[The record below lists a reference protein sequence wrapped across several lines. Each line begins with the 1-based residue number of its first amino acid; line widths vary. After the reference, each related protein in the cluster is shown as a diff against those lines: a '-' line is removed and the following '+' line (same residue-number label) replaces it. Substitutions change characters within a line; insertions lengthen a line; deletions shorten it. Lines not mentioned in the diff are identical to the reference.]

1 MAAGPADRADGG
13 TASNPYRIML
23 VDDSAVIRGLYTK
36 VISADPEI
44 EIVASVGDGEMALR
58 ALQRNDVEV
67 AVLDIE
73 MPRMDGLTALPKLLE
88 INPNLQ
94 IIMSSTLTL
103 KNADISL
110 RALASGAKEYIPKPS
125 TTGALV
131 SAEDF
136 KRELVLKIKA
146 LGAARRKIG
155 GSKAPVVAQPARFSA
170 DRRPAAVAVKP
181 AAERRIVLRTD
192 GNRQQ
197 PEAIAIG
204 SSTGGPQALMKVLG
218 NLRRDLP
225 QPIFITQH
233 MPATFTPILAE
244 HLSRASGWDCREG
257 KDGEAVAPHRIYLA
271 PGNYHMVVEVEGGRK
286 IIRLNQ
292 NPPENF
298 CRPSADPMLRSLAK
312 AYGSRL
318 LVLILTGMGKDGQAG
333 AELAVQAGGTVAAQ
347 DEQSS
352 VVWGMPGAVAT
363 AGLCSAVLP
372 LERMSSYL
380 YERALRSAA

>member
-1 MAAGPADRADGG
+1 MAVGPAGQSDGA

-36 VISADPEI
+36 VISADPDI

-58 ALQRNDVEV
+58 ALERNDVEV

-73 MPRMDGLTALPKLLE
+73 MPRMDGLTALPKLLK

-110 RALASGAKEYIPKPS
+110 RAMQAGAKDYIPKPT

-136 KRELVLKIKA
+136 KRELVLKIKV
-146 LGAARRKIG
+146 LGAARRKLG
-155 GSKAPVVAQPARFSA
+155 GGKAPKVSQPARFSA
-170 DRRPAAVAVKP
+170 DRRPAAAVKP
-181 AAERRIVLRTD
+181 AAERRIVLRPDTS
-192 GNRQQ
+192 RQQ

-257 KDGEAVAPHRIYLA
+257 KDGEVVTSHRIYLA
-271 PGNYHMVVEVEGGRK
+271 PGNYHMVVEAEGGRK
-286 IIRLNQ
+286 MIRLNQ

-298 CRPSADPMLRSLAK
+298 CRPSVDPMLRSLAK

-333 AELAVQAGGTVAAQ
+333 SEMAVQAGGAVAAQ
-347 DEQSS
+347 DEESS

-372 LERMSSYL
+372 LERMSAYL

>member
-1 MAAGPADRADGG
+1 MPAGTAGGGAGG
-13 TASNPYRIML
+13 TPYRIML

-36 VISADPEI
+36 VISAEPDI

-58 ALQRNDVEV
+58 ALERNDIEV

-73 MPRMDGLTALPKLLE
+73 MPRMDGLTALPKLLK

-110 RALASGAKEYIPKPS
+110 RAMQAGAKDYIPKPT

-131 SAEDF
+131 SAADF
-136 KRELVLKIKA
+136 KRELVQKIKV
-146 LGAARRKIG
+146 LGAARRKVSG
-155 GSKAPVVAQPARFSA
+155 GKAPSVAQPARFSA
-170 DRRPAAVAVKP
+170 DRRPAAAAPVAKP
-181 AAERRIVLRTD
+181 AARIALRTD
-192 GNRQQ
+192 TNRQQ

-257 KDGEAVAPHRIYLA
+257 KDGEVVTPNRIYLA
-271 PGNYHMVVEVEGGRK
+271 PGNYHMVIEVEGGRK

-298 CRPSADPMLRSLAK
+298 CRPSVDPMLRSLAK

-318 LVLILTGMGKDGQAG
+318 LVLMLTGMGKDGQAG
-333 AELAVQAGGTVAAQ
+333 SEVAVQAGGTVAAQ
-347 DEQSS
+347 DEETS

-372 LERMSSYL
+372 LDRMSAYL

>member
-1 MAAGPADRADGG
+1 MPAGAAGGG
-13 TASNPYRIML
+13 AGGAPYRIML

-36 VISADPEI
+36 VISAEPDI

-58 ALQRNDVEV
+58 ALERNDIEV

-73 MPRMDGLTALPKLLE
+73 MPRMDGLTALPKLLK

-110 RALASGAKEYIPKPS
+110 RAMQAGAKDYIPKPT

-131 SAEDF
+131 SAADF
-136 KRELVLKIKA
+136 KRELVQKIKV
-146 LGAARRKIG
+146 LGAARRKVSG
-155 GSKAPVVAQPARFSA
+155 GKAPSVAQPARFSA
-170 DRRPAAVAVKP
+170 DRRPAAAAPVAKP
-181 AAERRIVLRTD
+181 AARIALRTD
-192 GNRQQ
+192 TNRQQ

-257 KDGEAVAPHRIYLA
+257 KDGEVVTPNRIYLA
-271 PGNYHMVVEVEGGRK
+271 PGNYHMVIEVEGGRK

-298 CRPSADPMLRSLAK
+298 CRPSVDPMLRSLAK

-318 LVLILTGMGKDGQAG
+318 LVLMLTGMGKDGQAG
-333 AELAVQAGGTVAAQ
+333 SEVAVQAGGTVAAQ
-347 DEQSS
+347 DEETS

-372 LERMSSYL
+372 LDRMSAYL

>member
-1 MAAGPADRADGG
+1 MPAGSAGRG
-13 TASNPYRIML
+13 TGSNPYRIML

-36 VISADPEI
+36 VISLDPDI

-58 ALQRNDVEV
+58 ALERNDIEV

-73 MPRMDGLTALPKLLE
+73 MPRMDGLTALPKLLK

-110 RALASGAKEYIPKPS
+110 RAMQSGAKDYIPKPS

-136 KRELVLKIKA
+136 KRELVQKIKV
-146 LGAARRKIG
+146 LGAARRKLSG
-155 GSKAPVVAQPARFSA
+155 GKASTVVQPARFSA
-170 DRRPAAVAVKP
+170 DRRPAAAPVAKP
-181 AAERRIVLRTD
+181 AARIVLRTET
-192 GNRQQ
+192 NRQQ

-218 NLRRDLP
+218 NLRKDLP

-257 KDGEAVAPHRIYLA
+257 KDGETVAPNRIYLA

-318 LVLILTGMGKDGQAG
+318 LVMILTGMGKDGQAG
-333 AELAVQAGGTVAAQ
+333 AEIAVQAGGVVAAQ
-347 DEQSS
+347 DEESS

-372 LERMSSYL
+372 LDRMSSYL

>member
-1 MAAGPADRADGG
+1 MPAGSAGRG
-13 TASNPYRIML
+13 TGSNPYRIML

-36 VISADPEI
+36 VISLDPDI

-58 ALQRNDVEV
+58 ALERNDIEV

-73 MPRMDGLTALPKLLE
+73 MPRMDGLTALPKLLK

-110 RALASGAKEYIPKPS
+110 RAMQSGAKDYIPKPS

-136 KRELVLKIKA
+136 KRELVQKIKV
-146 LGAARRKIG
+146 LGAARRKLSG
-155 GSKAPVVAQPARFSA
+155 GKASTVVQPARFSA
-170 DRRPAAVAVKP
+170 DRRPAAAPVAKP
-181 AAERRIVLRTD
+181 AARIVLRTET
-192 GNRQQ
+192 NRQQ

-218 NLRRDLP
+218 NLRKDLP

-257 KDGEAVAPHRIYLA
+257 KDGETVAPNRIYLA

-333 AELAVQAGGTVAAQ
+333 AEIAVQAGGVVAAQ
-347 DEQSS
+347 DEESS

-372 LERMSSYL
+372 LDRMSSYL

>member
-1 MAAGPADRADGG
+1 MAAGAAGG
-13 TASNPYRIML
+13 GAGAPYRIML

-36 VISADPEI
+36 VIAAEPDI

-58 ALQRNDVEV
+58 ALERNDVEV

-73 MPRMDGLTALPKLLE
+73 MPRMDGLTALPKLLK

-110 RALASGAKEYIPKPS
+110 RAMQAGAKDYIPKPT

-131 SAEDF
+131 SAADF
-136 KRELVLKIKA
+136 KRELVQKIKV
-146 LGAARRKIG
+146 LGAARRKISG
-155 GSKAPVVAQPARFSA
+155 GKAPAVAQPARFSA
-170 DRRPAAVAVKP
+170 DRRPAAAAPVAKP
-181 AAERRIVLRTD
+181 ATRIVLRTD
-192 GNRQQ
+192 TNRQQ

-257 KDGEAVAPHRIYLA
+257 KDGEAVTPNRIYLA

-298 CRPSADPMLRSLAK
+298 CRPSVDPMLRSLAK

-318 LVLILTGMGKDGQAG
+318 LVMMLTGMGKDGQAG
-333 AELAVQAGGTVAAQ
+333 AEVAVQAGGTVAAQ
-347 DEQSS
+347 DEETS

-372 LERMSSYL
+372 LDRLSAYL
-380 YERALRSAA
+380 YERALRNAA

>member
-1 MAAGPADRADGG
+1 MAAGSAGG
-13 TASNPYRIML
+13 GAGGDPYRIML

-36 VISADPEI
+36 VISAEPDI

-58 ALQRNDVEV
+58 ALERNDVEV

-73 MPRMDGLTALPKLLE
+73 MPRMDGLTALPKLLK

-110 RALASGAKEYIPKPS
+110 RAMQAGAKDYIPKPT

-131 SAEDF
+131 SAADF
-136 KRELVLKIKA
+136 KRELVQKIKV
-146 LGAARRKIG
+146 LGAARRKISG
-155 GSKAPVVAQPARFSA
+155 GKAPVVAQPARFSA
-170 DRRPAAVAVKP
+170 DRRPAAAAPVAKP
-181 AAERRIVLRTD
+181 ATRIVLRTD
-192 GNRQQ
+192 TNRQQ

-257 KDGEAVAPHRIYLA
+257 KDGEVVTPNRIYLA

-298 CRPSADPMLRSLAK
+298 CRPSVDPMLRSLAK

-318 LVLILTGMGKDGQAG
+318 LVMMLTGMGKDGQAG
-333 AELAVQAGGTVAAQ
+333 AEVAVQAGGTVAAQ
-347 DEQSS
+347 DEETS

-372 LERMSSYL
+372 LDRLSAYL
-380 YERALRSAA
+380 YERALRNAA

>member
-1 MAAGPADRADGG
+1 MPAGSAGRG
-13 TASNPYRIML
+13 TGSNPYRIML

-36 VISADPEI
+36 VISLDPDI

-58 ALQRNDVEV
+58 ALERNDIEV

-73 MPRMDGLTALPKLLE
+73 MPRMDGLTALPKLLK

-110 RALASGAKEYIPKPS
+110 RAMQSGAKDYIPKPS

-155 GSKAPVVAQPARFSA
+155 GGKAPVVAQPARFSA

-192 GNRQQ
+192 SNRQQ

-380 YERALRSAA
+380 SERALRSAA

>member
-1 MAAGPADRADGG
+1 MPAGAAGGG
-13 TASNPYRIML
+13 AGGAPYRIML

-36 VISADPEI
+36 VISAEPDI

-58 ALQRNDVEV
+58 ALERNDIEV

-73 MPRMDGLTALPKLLE
+73 MPRMDGLTALPKLLK

-110 RALASGAKEYIPKPS
+110 RAMQAGAKDYIPKPT

-131 SAEDF
+131 SAADF
-136 KRELVLKIKA
+136 KRELVQKIKV
-146 LGAARRKIG
+146 LGAARRKVSG
-155 GSKAPVVAQPARFSA
+155 GKAPSVAQPVRFSA
-170 DRRPAAVAVKP
+170 DRRPAAAAPVAKP
-181 AAERRIVLRTD
+181 AARIALRTD
-192 GNRQQ
+192 TNRQQ

-257 KDGEAVAPHRIYLA
+257 KDGEVVTPNRIYLA
-271 PGNYHMVVEVEGGRK
+271 PGNYHMVIEVEGGRK

-298 CRPSADPMLRSLAK
+298 CRPSVDPMLRSLAK

-318 LVLILTGMGKDGQAG
+318 LVLMLTGMGKDGQAG
-333 AELAVQAGGTVAAQ
+333 SEVAVQAGGTVAAQ
-347 DEQSS
+347 DEETS

-372 LERMSSYL
+372 LDRMSAYL

>member
-1 MAAGPADRADGG
+1 MPAGAAGGGAGG
-13 TASNPYRIML
+13 TPYRIML

-94 IIMSSTLTL
+94 VIMSSTLTL

-110 RALASGAKEYIPKPS
+110 RAMEAGAKDYIPKPT

-131 SAEDF
+131 SATDF
-136 KRELVLKIKA
+136 KRELVQKIKV
-146 LGAARRKIG
+146 LGAARRKVSG
-155 GSKAPVVAQPARFSA
+155 GKAPTIAQPARFSA
-170 DRRPAAVAVKP
+170 DRRPVAAIPVAKP
-181 AAERRIVLRTD
+181 AARIALRTD
-192 GNRQQ
+192 TNRQQ

-257 KDGEAVAPHRIYLA
+257 KDGEVVTPNRIYLA
-271 PGNYHMVVEVEGGRK
+271 PGNYHMVIEVEGGRK

-298 CRPSADPMLRSLAK
+298 CRPSVDPMLRSLAK

-333 AELAVQAGGTVAAQ
+333 SEVAVQAGGTVAAQ
-347 DEQSS
+347 DEETS

-372 LERMSSYL
+372 LDRMSAYL
-380 YERALRSAA
+380 SDRALRSAA

>member
-1 MAAGPADRADGG
+1 MPAGSAGRG
-13 TASNPYRIML
+13 TGSNPYRIML

-36 VISADPEI
+36 VISLDPDI

-58 ALQRNDVEV
+58 ALERNDIEV

-73 MPRMDGLTALPKLLE
+73 MPRMDGLTALPKLLK

-110 RALASGAKEYIPKPS
+110 RAMQSGAKDYIPKPS

-136 KRELVLKIKA
+136 KRELVQKIKV
-146 LGAARRKIG
+146 LGAARRKLSG
-155 GSKAPVVAQPARFSA
+155 GKASMVAQPARFSA
-170 DRRPAAVAVKP
+170 DRRPAAAPVAKP
-181 AAERRIVLRTD
+181 AARIVLRTET
-192 GNRQQ
+192 NRQQ

-218 NLRRDLP
+218 NLRKDLP

-257 KDGEAVAPHRIYLA
+257 KDGETVAPNRIYLA

-318 LVLILTGMGKDGQAG
+318 LVMILTGMGKDGQAG
-333 AELAVQAGGTVAAQ
+333 AEIAVQAGGVVAAQ
-347 DEQSS
+347 DEESS

-372 LERMSSYL
+372 LDRMSSYL

>member
-1 MAAGPADRADGG
+1 PAAA
-13 TASNPYRIML
+13 
-23 VDDSAVIRGLYTK
+23 
-36 VISADPEI
+36 
-44 EIVASVGDGEMALR
+44 
-58 ALQRNDVEV
+58 
-67 AVLDIE
+67 
-73 MPRMDGLTALPKLLE
+73 
-88 INPNLQ
+88 
-94 IIMSSTLTL
+94 
-103 KNADISL
+103 
-110 RALASGAKEYIPKPS
+110 
-125 TTGALV
+125 
-131 SAEDF
+131 
-136 KRELVLKIKA
+136 
-146 LGAARRKIG
+146 
-155 GSKAPVVAQPARFSA
+155 APVA
-170 DRRPAAVAVKP
+170 KP
-181 AAERRIVLRTD
+181 AARIALRTET
-192 GNRQQ
+192 NRQQ

-257 KDGEAVAPHRIYLA
+257 KDGEVVTPNRIYLA
-271 PGNYHMVVEVEGGRK
+271 PGNYHMVIEVEGGRK

-298 CRPSADPMLRSLAK
+298 CRPSVDPMLRSLAK

-318 LVLILTGMGKDGQAG
+318 LVLMLTGMGKDGQAG
-333 AELAVQAGGTVAAQ
+333 SEVAVQAGGTVAAQ
-347 DEQSS
+347 DEETS

-372 LERMSSYL
+372 LDRMSAYL